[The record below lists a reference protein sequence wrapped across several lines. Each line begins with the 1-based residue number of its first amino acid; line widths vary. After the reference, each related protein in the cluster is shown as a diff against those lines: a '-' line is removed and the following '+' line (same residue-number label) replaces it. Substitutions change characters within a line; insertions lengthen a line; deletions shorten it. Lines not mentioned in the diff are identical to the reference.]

1 MILHMLI
8 PLFQFG
14 FSSSFAVAIAAV
26 FSIKTTRRKN
36 RHDKVSSDTTT
47 CSETRRLVRSSDAH
61 HSVVFTW
68 DVDYTHK
75 IGIKGEEKKH

>member
-1 MILHMLI
+1 MLI
-8 PLFQFG
+8 PHFLFG
-14 FSSSFAVAIAAV
+14 FSSFFAVAIAAV
-26 FSIKTTRRKN
+26 FNIKTTRRKN

-47 CSETRRLVRSSDAH
+47 CSETRRLVHS
-61 HSVVFTW
+61 SVVFTW

>member
-1 MILHMLI
+1 MLI
-8 PLFQFG
+8 PHFLFG
-14 FSSSFAVAIAAV
+14 YSSFFGVAIAAV
-26 FSIKTTRRKN
+26 FNIKTTRRKN

-47 CSETRRLVRSSDAH
+47 CSETRRLACSGDAR

>member
-1 MILHMLI
+1 MLI
-8 PLFQFG
+8 PHFLFG
-14 FSSSFAVAIAAV
+14 FSSFFAVAITAI
-26 FSIKTTRRKN
+26 FNIKTTRRKN

-47 CSETRRLVRSSDAH
+47 CSKTRRLVRSSDTH
-61 HSVVFTW
+61 DSVVFTW